1 MARRLTDLTFS
12 VLVFAGSIW
21 FWLMADAFPRSP
33 RYAGLDTDFWPKIV
47 FAALTIV
54 SGLLVA
60 RTVLDLRATAGGSAA
75 GSGAAKDA
83 RPRSTSPSTAWRVVA
98 MGALILGYY
107 LAFRFAGFAIATLLF
122 LWAAGLVMRFRNVKA
137 LVLFSPIF
145 TIALVVVFSRFLSL
159 PLPRG
164 VGPFY
169 ELNRLFY

>member
-12 VLVFAGSIW
+12 VLVFGGSIW
-21 FWLMADAFPRSP
+21 FWLMADGFPRSP
-33 RYAGLDTDFWPKIV
+33 RYAGIDTDFWPKIV

-54 SGLLVA
+54 SGLLVV
-60 RTVLDLRATAGGSAA
+60 RTVLDLRATAGGSRA
-75 GSGAAKDA
+75 GPASSKEAQ
-83 RPRSTSPSTAWRVVA
+83 PRSTAWRVVA

-107 LAFRFAGFAIATLLF
+107 LAFRYTGFAIATLLF
-122 LWAAGLVMRFRNVKA
+122 LWAAGLVMRFGNVKA

-145 TIALVVVFSRFLSL
+145 TVALVVVFSRFLSL